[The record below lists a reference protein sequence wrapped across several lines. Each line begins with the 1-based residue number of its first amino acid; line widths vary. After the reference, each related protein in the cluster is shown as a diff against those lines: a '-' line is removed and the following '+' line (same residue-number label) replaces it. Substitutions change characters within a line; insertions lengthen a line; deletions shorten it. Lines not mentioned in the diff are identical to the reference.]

1 MGDRTSDQHDAYSI
15 AAKLSKADRDGTLEH
30 MLEPALSEPERVIA
44 GVEEWILGVLGQRA

>member
-44 GVEEWILGVLGQRA
+44 GVEEWILGVLGQRG